1 MGVPS
6 LREQRSTEVM
16 KERPWTNG
24 DGEREGLDKVEQ
36 QLADED
42 GEMEKGARK

>member
-24 DGEREGLDKVEQ
+24 DGEREDLNKVEE
-36 QLADED
+36 QLGDED

>member
-16 KERPWTNG
+16 KERPWNTG
-24 DGEREGLDKVEQ
+24 DGDSDGLDKVEE
-36 QLADED
+36 QLADKD

>member
-16 KERPWTNG
+16 KERPWNLG
-24 DGEREGLDKVEQ
+24 DGEREGLNKVEE

>member
-16 KERPWTNG
+16 KERPWNTG
-24 DGEREGLDKVEQ
+24 DGEREDLNKVEE

>member
-24 DGEREGLDKVEQ
+24 DGERGSLNKVEE